1 MSKALYVIFWIL
13 TDLFLVLGIVLFPS
27 FFSVFAV
34 LAAAIFAP
42 IEEWQN
48 FINKHIKKPV
58 KSAIIAVCVAF
69 VIALFPFTEVI
80 VGFNRLYSEAK
91 PTNNNSI
98 IYNEEHSGSS
108 TDFYVNQEG
117 ETEFT
122 DDSDQFNTDENSD
135 EYNDAENSDDFI
147 IIDESNEFNNANNIS
162 NYSDNSNN
170 ISNNHNSVTSNTAS
184 KSNSASSRTNNT
196 TTSKINYSS
205 SKSQTPASPSSKKPT
220 TSVESN
226 KNNSKVVY
234 RTPNGRRYHYSAT
247 CGGENS
253 YKVSLNDALKSG
265 LTPCKKCAE

>member
-48 FINKHIKKPV
+48 LINKHIKKPV

-80 VGFNRLYSEAK
+80 VGFSRLYSEAK

-135 EYNDAENSDDFI
+135 DFI

-184 KSNSASSRTNNT
+184 KSNSTSSKTNNT

-226 KNNSKVVY
+226 KNNSNVVY
-234 RTPNGRRYHYSAT
+234 ITPTGERYHYSAT

>member
-48 FINKHIKKPV
+48 LINKHIKKPV

-80 VGFNRLYSEAK
+80 VGFSRLYSEAR

-98 IYNEEHSGSS
+98 IYYEEHSGSS
-108 TDFYVNQEG
+108 TDFYVNQQG

-147 IIDESNEFNNANNIS
+147 IIDESNEFNNANIS

-184 KSNSASSRTNNT
+184 KSNSTSSKANNT

-205 SKSQTPASPSSKKPT
+205 SKSQTSASPSSNKPT

-226 KNNSKVVY
+226 KNNSNVVY
-234 RTPNGRRYHYSAT
+234 RTPSGKRYHYSAT

>member
-48 FINKHIKKPV
+48 LINKHIKKPV
-58 KSAIIAVCVAF
+58 KSAIIAICVAF

-162 NYSDNSNN
+162 N
-170 ISNNHNSVTSNTAS
+170 NHNSVTSNTAS
-184 KSNSASSRTNNT
+184 KSNSTSSKTNNT

-205 SKSQTPASPSSKKPT
+205 SKPQTPASPSSKKPT

-226 KNNSKVVY
+226 KNNSNVVY
-234 RTPNGRRYHYSAT
+234 RTPKGERYHYSAT

-253 YKVSLNDALKSG
+253 YKVSLKDALKSG